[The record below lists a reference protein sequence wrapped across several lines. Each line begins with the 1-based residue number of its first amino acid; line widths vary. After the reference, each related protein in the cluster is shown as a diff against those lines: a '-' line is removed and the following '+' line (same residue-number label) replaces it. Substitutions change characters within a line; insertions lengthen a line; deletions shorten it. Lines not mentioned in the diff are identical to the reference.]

1 MSHRR
6 WFLPQTPDV
15 LGMLREQLA
24 VTIEGIDTLA
34 AWAVG
39 DANAAEAMHDA
50 ERRGDRAKRALLS
63 ELRAAFVTPLEPE
76 DVFALSRGIDWILN
90 YADDLISESK
100 AMACSP
106 DAVIAE
112 MARRLGE
119 AVRLIDEALLHLRSD
134 PDAATAAADGAI
146 EAERALE
153 KTYYLGMAALL
164 EVEDRT
170 ERIARR
176 ELYRRCARIGEN
188 VSDVAERVVY
198 AVVKQI

>member
-24 VTIEGIDTLA
+24 VTIEGIDALA

-39 DANAAEAMHDA
+39 DAHAAEALHDA
-50 ERRGDRAKRALLS
+50 ERRGDRAKRALLI

-90 YADDLISESK
+90 YADDLISESQ
-100 AMACSP
+100 AMARSP

-134 PDAATAAADGAI
+134 PDAASAAADAAI

-153 KTYYLGMAALL
+153 KAYYSGMAALL

-176 ELYRRCARIGEN
+176 ELYRRCARIGDN
-188 VSDVAERVVY
+188 VIDVAERVVY